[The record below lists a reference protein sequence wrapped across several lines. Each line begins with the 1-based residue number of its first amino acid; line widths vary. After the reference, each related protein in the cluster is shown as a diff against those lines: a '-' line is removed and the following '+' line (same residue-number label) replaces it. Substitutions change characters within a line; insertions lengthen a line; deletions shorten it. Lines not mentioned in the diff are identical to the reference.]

1 MNYFI
6 SYLDEFLLI
15 VLSHFFAVA
24 SPGPDFALVLKQSVQ
39 EGRNN
44 ALASSA
50 GIATG
55 ILVHVTY
62 CVLGVALVITQSP
75 ALFTALKYIAAAYL
89 AYIGLMALKASAQPV
104 SEQQFDGKAQYES
117 LFKAFSRGFL
127 VNALNPKATVFF
139 LSLFTLVIS
148 IDTPI
153 IVQAGYGL
161 YMALATWLWFSG
173 LSLVISRTSV
183 RMFFLK
189 SGHWFDRGIG
199 IVLIG
204 LAIRVAWL

>member
-1 MNYFI
+1 MN
-6 SYLDEFLLI
+6 YLDEFLLI

-104 SEQQFDGKAQYES
+104 SDQQFDGKAQYES